1 MVFRSLLE
9 KHSLKKGLKLDP
21 ATSFTSSNLIFT
33 KNSEPMV
40 GGVYEFALSEL
51 AWYAAGGVIKHQLAL
66 AGIARATMWQVG
78 EGESKVGIAEFG
90 ERLERCAG
98 TLTENDPASLVS
110 VHYASLDPRQRALQ
124 VRGLPSNGCPYTLL
138 SAILLAMIDGILN
151 KVVPVTVGN
160 AESLDVSKGFNKNS
174 LADCL
179 RKDCEFL
186 AFCEVFPDTLV
197 QALVENLS

>member
-1 MVFRSLLE
+1 
-9 KHSLKKGLKLDP
+9 
-21 ATSFTSSNLIFT
+21 
-33 KNSEPMV
+33 
-40 GGVYEFALSEL
+40 
-51 AWYAAGGVIKHQLAL
+51 
-66 AGIARATMWQVG
+66 
-78 EGESKVGIAEFG
+78 
-90 ERLERCAG
+90 
-98 TLTENDPASLVS
+98 
-110 VHYASLDPRQRALQ
+110 LQ

-179 RKDCEFL
+179 QKDCEFL